1 MANKFEEKDFSQ
13 DGLNMAVW
21 KKIARLFSSQSKMM
35 VKLIIIQIALAFSD
49 AVVPVFSRLIIDN
62 FAYNQRPFVDLLMFV
77 GFFFIFILIFGYLNY
92 TFFKNAGKVEMD
104 FSFELRK
111 KCLDKLHSLSFSYYD
126 VTPIG
131 WLMARMTGDISR
143 LAEIISWSFTDISW
157 GLAMMALSLV
167 IMFKTNLQLT
177 LLVLVV
183 VPFLAA
189 ISIYFQKHLLMNYRK
204 VRKANSKITNS
215 FNEGING
222 SKTIKTLVL
231 EDKTFSEFKEETS
244 EMFHVSKRAA
254 DFSSIFR
261 PLVWFISSMGL
272 VFIIWYGGDL
282 ASKNIISFGTLMM
295 FSQYAMQF
303 YEPVRMFA
311 SIISEFQMAQAA
323 GERIINLLETE
334 PSIVDRPDVIAKYG
348 TVFEPKFKNFEPIK
362 GDISFKNI
370 DFYYREDIPTLTN
383 FNLDVKAGQ
392 TIALVGETGGGKST
406 IVNLLCRFYEPKNG
420 QVLID
425 GIDYR
430 ERSIGWLHSNIG
442 YVLQS
447 PHLFSGTIAE
457 NIRFGKLDASDEQV
471 IAAAKLVNAHEFIM
485 NFEDGYNTEVG
496 EGGSRLSTGQK
507 QLISFSRAIIANPAI
522 FVLDEATA
530 SIDTE
535 TEKKLQ
541 NAIQNVLKGRTAFI
555 VAHRLSTIVNSDR
568 IIVISKGKIVEDG
581 NHQSLMALKGAY
593 YHLYTN
599 QFRDEANFDL

>member
-13 DGLNMAVW
+13 DGLNITVW

-35 VKLIIIQIALAFSD
+35 VKLIAIQIALAFSD

-62 FAYNQRPFVDLLMFV
+62 FAYNQRPFIDLLMFV
-77 GFFFIFILIFGYLNY
+77 GFFFIFILLFGYLNY
-92 TFFKNAGKVEMD
+92 VFFKNAGKVEMD

-189 ISIYFQKHLLMNYRK
+189 ISVYFQKHLLMNYRK

-231 EDKTFSEFKEETS
+231 EDKTFDEFKDETG
-244 EMFHVSKRAA
+244 EMFQVSKRAA

-334 PSIVDRPDVIAKYG
+334 PSITDREDVIEKYG
-348 TVFEPKFKNFEPIK
+348 TVFEPKFENFEPIK
-362 GDISFKNI
+362 GDIMFKNV
-370 DFYYREDIPTLTN
+370 DFYYREDIPTLVD
-383 FNLDVKAGQ
+383 FNLNVKAGQ

-420 QVLID
+420 QIFID
-425 GIDYR
+425 GVDYR

-442 YVLQS
+442 YVLQA

-457 NIRFGKLDASDEQV
+457 NIRFGKLNATDEEV
-471 IAAAKLVNAHEFIM
+471 ISAAKLVNAHEFIM
-485 NFEDGYNTEVG
+485 NFEEGYNTEVG

-507 QLISFSRAIIANPAI
+507 QLISFARAIIADPAI

-568 IIVISKGKIVEDG
+568 IIVISKGKIIEDG